1 MLHEVLRFFAAEKLA
16 ELSAV
21 SPALALTARR
31 HSAYYLSLVNR
42 HAPAL
47 GGAESQQAVQGIWT
61 DLDNIRQ
68 AWQTAV
74 EHLDLAAIQ
83 RSQNALILFYRLAG
97 LLSEGAAVLA
107 QAIDQL
113 RAQLKRLPEPAIEIK
128 TVLNQLYISQ
138 CHIFRRLARYS
149 SALEAAAEA
158 TRLAQAV
165 DDAAGEADAHY
176 VAGLVLWYQAN
187 YVEAQQQAE
196 AALQHYRQ
204 AHDLIKQSRAHN
216 LLGGVMLE
224 LGQYPD
230 AGDHFEEALKL
241 SRTAADRIG
250 EAMELA
256 NLGQLYGKQGDY
268 GRERAYLLESLPIA
282 QNSSE
287 PRMYAKSLC
296 DLGFNSYLLGEYT
309 PARDLYER
317 SLAILRAGGDRAW
330 EAETLVKLS
339 LLLHRLGNQTQARRE
354 CEQALTIARSI
365 DHREYQGMALTQLG
379 HLAAAEH
386 KWAEAETYY
395 QEALALHQTLGL
407 HQGLIEILAG
417 QAWLAAQQGQVER
430 AKVVLEAI
438 FDDLQINPTLVG
450 AIEPVRI
457 LLTCYHSLTRLGD
470 ERARQILDT
479 AYGLLQAQAA
489 QITDSQLRTSF
500 LQNVPTHVEL
510 AARWLSSQ

>member
-1 MLHEVLRFFAAEKLA
+1 MPNSRLLYLSRAEVEAVALDLPTIIQRLEEAFREKSQGKVEMPPKPGIHPGADNFIHALPA
-16 ELSAV
+16 YI
-21 SPALALTARR
+21 PAL
-31 HSAYYLSLVNR
+31 HSA
-42 HAPAL
+42 
-47 GGAESQQAVQGIWT
+47 GIKWVAGFPG
-61 DLDNIRQ
+61 N
-68 AWQTAV
+68 A
-74 EHLDLAAIQ
+74 Q
-83 RSQNALILFYRLAG
+83 RGLPYITGLI
-97 LLSEGAAVLA
+97 
-107 QAIDQL
+107 
-113 RAQLKRLPEPAIEIK
+113 
-128 TVLNQLYISQ
+128 VLNKADTGLPYAVMDCTWITAYRTGAKTA
-138 CHIFRRLARYS
+138 IAARYLARPNS
-149 SALEAAAEA
+149 ETAGI
-158 TRLAQAV
+158 LACGTQ
-165 DDAAGEADAHY
+165 G
-176 VAGLVLWYQAN
+176 
-187 YVEAQQQAE
+187 
-196 AALQHYRQ
+196 RT
-204 AHDLIKQSRAHN
+204 N
-216 LLGGVMLE
+216 LLGGVRLE

-230 AGDHFEEALKL
+230 AEDHFEEALKL

-339 LLLHRLGNQTQARRE
+339 LLLHRLGNLTQARCE

-395 QEALALHQTLGL
+395 QEALALRQTLGL

-430 AKVVLEAI
+430 AKVILEAI

-489 QITDSQLRTSF
+489 RITDSQLRTSF